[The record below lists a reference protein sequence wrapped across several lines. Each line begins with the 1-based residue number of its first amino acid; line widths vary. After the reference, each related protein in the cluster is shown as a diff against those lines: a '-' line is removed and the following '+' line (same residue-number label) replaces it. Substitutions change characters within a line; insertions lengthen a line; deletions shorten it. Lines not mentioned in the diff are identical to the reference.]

1 MAGEGVCGKA
11 GGHAWQG
18 ACMASVVCVAE
29 GACMAATVADGTHPT
44 GMPTNGWI
52 ESLPDRQARVRYPRR
67 VKVISL

>member
-1 MAGEGVCGKA
+1 
-11 GGHAWQG
+11 
-18 ACMASVVCVAE
+18 MASAVCVAE